1 MKFAAIMPGV
11 PSIPA
16 QPSKRLHIWCAFG
29 VVLLGIAARVPHMDQ
44 SLWYDE
50 MTTLTQY
57 VLQPWS
63 KVLAGRAGE
72 YVPNNHVLHTI
83 LAKLV
88 YLWGPGSGNE
98 GISIREDA
106 LRYPALCAGVLVPVA
121 LAWPLR
127 KTDPLLALLIAIVAA
142 LHPWLVDFSVEA
154 RGYSLVLLL
163 GIIATNQLSNA
174 LAAETAR
181 PARWWWVWYAISMA
195 LAIYTIPLAIL
206 LIPAHAVAVFVV
218 RRSSIGSWIK
228 GTTLVLLIA
237 MALYLPMYAGL
248 LSYYRNPYLTTT
260 GYREFLNALPRFA
273 LAGISTPHGPAILW
287 ALPVITIV
295 IGSVLGWSRV
305 ALRPML
311 ITMGVATLL
320 GVLLP
325 LVIPAATEVRFVPWI
340 LPWFCIAV
348 VCAFLSDRPRWGKF
362 VGFLGIFV
370 LVGWQVMQDVTLL
383 PQQQIR
389 EGIQLIDKMTPPG
402 RDIMVL
408 YLGARETADL
418 YGNTTHR
425 LLPAPDTRSM
435 IFMEKKAIADTGHLP
450 WVIIYYEK
458 LARDRDV
465 LGPPETRGLWT
476 NLVTLYDADV
486 SLPGRL
492 TPVTIY
498 RPKGSR

>member
-1 MKFAAIMPGV
+1 LGV
-11 PSIPA
+11 I
-16 QPSKRLHIWCAFG
+16 
-29 VVLLGIAARVPHMDQ
+29 LLGVAVRWPHLGQ

-63 KVLAGRAGE
+63 KVLAARAGE

-83 LAKLV
+83 LAKLI
-88 YLWGPGSGNE
+88 YLSGSGSYYVGSSINE
-98 GISIREDA
+98 ED
-106 LRYPALCAGVLVPVA
+106 LRYPALVAGVFVPIA

-127 KTDPLLALLIAIVAA
+127 KSEPLLALMIAIIAT

-163 GIIATNQLSNA
+163 GIVATNQVSKA
-174 LAAETAR
+174 LAAEAAR
-181 PARWWWVWYAISMA
+181 PVRRAWWVWYAIAMA
-195 LAIYTIPLAIL
+195 LAVYTIPLAIL
-206 LIPAHAVAVFVV
+206 LAPAHFVAVLVV
-218 RRSSIGSWIK
+218 RRTSIGSWLK
-228 GTTLVLLIA
+228 GAMLALVISI
-237 MALYLPMYAGL
+237 ALYLPMYAGL
-248 LSYYRNPYLTTT
+248 RSYYRNPYPTTM

-273 LAGISTPHGPAILW
+273 MAGISIPHGPAIFW

-305 ALRPML
+305 SLRPIL
-311 ITMGVATLL
+311 ITFGVATLL

-348 VCAFLSDRPRWGKF
+348 VCAFLSDRPRWGKI
-362 VGFLGIFV
+362 VGFLGLFTLI
-370 LVGWQVMQDVTLL
+370 GWQVLQDVTLL

-389 EGIQLIDKMTPPG
+389 EGIQLIDKIAPPG

-408 YLGARETADL
+408 YLGARETAVL

-435 IFMEKKAIADTGHLP
+435 IFMEKKAIAETGHLP
-450 WVIIYYEK
+450 WVIIFYEK
-458 LARDRDV
+458 LARDRDFV
-465 LGPPETRGLWT
+465 GPRETRGLWT
-476 NLVTLYDADV
+476 NLVTLYDAGPT
-486 SLPGRL
+486 LPGRL
-492 TPVTIY
+492 APVTIF
-498 RPKGSR
+498 RPKRTAETDLGK

>member
-1 MKFAAIMPGV
+1 LGV
-11 PSIPA
+11 I
-16 QPSKRLHIWCAFG
+16 
-29 VVLLGIAARVPHMDQ
+29 LLGLAVRLPHLDQ

-57 VLQPWS
+57 VLAPWS
-63 KVLAGRAGE
+63 KVLAARAGQ

-83 LAKLV
+83 LAKLL
-88 YLWGPGSGNE
+88 YQSGS
-98 GISIREDA
+98 ISIHLEDLRLVA
-106 LRYPALCAGVLVPVA
+106 LLAGVLVPIA

-127 KTDPLLALLIAIVAA
+127 RSDPLIALVIAIVAT

-163 GIIATNQLSNA
+163 GIIATNLLPTGLAASAASERARWIRYA
-174 LAAETAR
+174 LAL
-181 PARWWWVWYAISMA
+181 S

-206 LIPAHAVAVFVV
+206 LIPAHGIAVFVV
-218 RRSSIGSWIK
+218 HRSKIISWIK
-228 GTTLVLLIA
+228 GATLALLLSIL
-237 MALYLPMYAGL
+237 LYLPMYPGL
-248 LSYYRNPYLTTT
+248 RSYYRNPYPTTM

-273 LAGISTPHGPAILW
+273 MTGIAVPHSPAIFW
-287 ALPVITIV
+287 ALPVITII
-295 IGSVLGWSRV
+295 IGSVLGWSRAV
-305 ALRPML
+305 FRPTL
-311 ITMGVATLL
+311 VTMGVATLL

-348 VCAFLSDRPRWGKF
+348 VCAFLSDRPRWGKI
-362 VGFLGIFV
+362 VGVIGIV
-370 LVGWQVMQDVTLL
+370 TLIGWQAQQDITLL

-389 EGIQLIDKMTPPG
+389 EGIQLIDKLAPPG

-408 YLGARETADL
+408 YLGARETAVL

-425 LLPAPDTRSM
+425 LLPAPDARSM
-435 IFMEKKAIADTGHLP
+435 IFMEKKSIADTGHLP

-458 LARDRDV
+458 LARDRNF
-465 LGPPETRGLWT
+465 GSPETRGLWT
-476 NLVTLYDADV
+476 NLVTLYDTEV

-492 TPVTIY
+492 TAVAIFK
-498 RPKGSR
+498 PKSEEIEPQRR